1 MRLTGPAMSID
12 ASGSFAKTIVFAK
25 WRGLNYGRLHVIP
38 INRNTTGQKTVRSV
52 LGTVAKAVRAVLTK
66 AMDTPITGTGSH
78 FFINANTKAPAGN
91 SWVSYLQKVLNSA
104 FAGLVTAYGVL
115 SSTIKGYYNTEAET
129 IGMTSYTDK
138 RGVTHTAGEQ
148 LYLLA
153 SFAVSTL
160 GYTGFTAGIDAATSA
175 QCLAFVAYVHT
186 SAA

>member
-12 ASGSFAKTIVFAK
+12 ASGSFAKTIVFSK
-25 WRGLNYGRLHVIP
+25 WKGLNYGRLHVIP

-91 SWVSYLQKVLNSA
+91 SWVSYLQKSLNSG
-104 FAGLVTAYGVL
+104 FASLVTAYGVL
-115 SSTIKGYYNTEAET
+115 SSTIKGYYAAEAGD
-129 IGMTSYTDK
+129 IGMSSYIDK
-138 RGVTHTAGEQ
+138 AGVTHTAGEQ

-153 SFAVSTL
+153 SFAVSSL
-160 GYTGFTAGIDAATSA
+160 GYTGFTSGIDGASSAELTAFAT
-175 QCLAFVAYVHT
+175 YVHT